1 MVTAKNSILLVEDD
15 GNDVLLF
22 EHAVR
27 KANLTNPIYVVNDGE
42 QAIDYLH
49 GRDKFADRQKFPLPL
64 LVLLDLKLPRKSGL
78 EVLGW
83 LREQN
88 SSLNRLPVVIFTSSR
103 QSSDINRAYELGAN
117 SYLVKPADF
126 DKLSN
131 IVKTLDS
138 YWFLLNESPEVRA

>member
-1 MVTAKNSILLVEDD
+1 MVAAKNSILLVEDD

-27 KANLTNPIYVVNDGE
+27 KSNLTSSIHVVNDGE
-42 QAIDYLH
+42 QAIDYLR
-49 GRDKFADRQKFPLPL
+49 GFDKYADRQKFPMPL
-64 LVLLDLKLPRKSGL
+64 LILLDLKLPRKGGL

-88 SSLNRLPVVIFTSSR
+88 SSLNRLPVVILTSSR
-103 QSSDINRAYELGAN
+103 QSTDINRAYELGAN

-131 IVKTLDS
+131 IVKLLDS
-138 YWFLLNESPEVRA
+138 YWFLLNERPEVVA